1 MELGE
6 VATARAGAA
15 VTDAVAMAR
24 RDLEAVV
31 GWEAVVVA
39 TAQIEWV
46 AAV

>member
-6 VATARAGAA
+6 VATARAAA

-39 TAQIEWV
+39 TA
-46 AAV
+46 